1 MSVYLPD
8 SMQKLYAKRR
18 EEALTLSRRGFI
30 KVTGLAGGGF
40 ALALSLGPITEKA
53 FAQAKPVTDAS
64 LNPYVQIR
72 TDGTVVL
79 FAKNP
84 DVGQGVKTSLPLI
97 VAEELDADW
106 DTVEV
111 RQSII
116 SAELYGLQLAGGS
129 TSIPMNYDTLRRAG
143 ATARAMLVAAAAQT
157 WNVPAA
163 ELSTEKSTVRHAQS
177 GRTASYGELAA
188 AAATL
193 PVPSADSITLK
204 PKSAFR
210 LLGKRITGVDN
221 GKIVRGEP
229 LYGIDQRAPGML
241 FATYTKAPAIGGRAV
256 SANLDHVRTLPG
268 VKHAFILGEQGT
280 PVVFDLSGAPAVL
293 SGVAVVATTTW
304 AAMQAKKALQVQW
317 DETNASH
324 DSWKAAVADAQR
336 LAKEAPK
343 QVLGQAG
350 DVDGAFKAGRTV
362 EAFYGYHYVSHA
374 DLEPQNCTAWFKG
387 DSVEIWAPT
396 QTPQAAVDA
405 IAKLVGL
412 PKDKVLLHQLRG
424 GGGFGRR
431 LANDSVCESVLISRE
446 AGNVPVKVQWMRE
459 DDMAFDY
466 YRAGGFQSFKASVD
480 SAGKLS
486 GYQNHFITFSMDGQ
500 TPVSSGNID
509 KAEFPAN
516 VLANQRMVQSL
527 IASKIPTGP
536 WRAPGSNVI
545 AFCVQSFLHECST
558 AAKRDH
564 AEFLVELMGEPRKL
578 PPDPFGGVF
587 NTGRAVGV
595 IKAAAEKSG
604 WGRKLPAGRGLGLA
618 FHFSHQGHFAEVAEV
633 SVDANKKI
641 TVHKVWVVADIGP
654 IANLSSAENQC
665 QGSVVDGISTATGL
679 KITFENGRVEQ
690 SNFNQYPIMRIDKA
704 PEVEVHFLDTDYPP
718 TGCGEPAF
726 PPVAPAIANAIF
738 AATGQRPRTLPFSV
752 EGYSI

>member
-1 MSVYLPD
+1 MSVYLPE
-8 SMQKLYAKRR
+8 SMQQLYTQQRQ
-18 EEALTLSRRGFI
+18 EALQLTRRGFI
-30 KVTGLAGGGF
+30 KLTGVAGGGF
-40 ALALSLGPITEKA
+40 VLALSLGPAEQV
-53 FAQAKPVTDAS
+53 FAQDNPAPDAN

-72 TDGTVVL
+72 ADGKVIL

-106 DTVEV
+106 DKVEV

-129 TSIPMNYDTLRRAG
+129 TSIPMNFDTLRRAG
-143 ATARAMLVAAAAQT
+143 ATARAMLVAAAAKT
-157 WNVPAA
+157 WNVPVG
-163 ELSTEKSTVRHAQS
+163 ELTTEKSVVRHAKT
-177 GRTASYGELAA
+177 GRSATYGELAA
-188 AAATL
+188 VAATM
-193 PVPSADSITLK
+193 PVPAADGISLK
-204 PKSAFR
+204 PKAAYR
-210 LLGKRITGVDN
+210 LLGKRVTGVDN
-221 GKIVRGEP
+221 DTIVRGKP
-229 LYGIDQRAPGML
+229 LYSIDQRVPGML
-241 FATYTKAPAIGGRAV
+241 YATFTKAPAIGGRAV

-268 VKHAFILGEQGT
+268 VKHAFIIGEQGT
-280 PVVFDLSGAPAVL
+280 PVLFDLSGAPAVA
-293 SGVAVVATTTW
+293 SGVAIVASTTW
-304 AAMQAKKALQVQW
+304 AAFQAKKALQVQW
-317 DETNASH
+317 DESNASH
-324 DSWKAAVADAQR
+324 DSWTAAVTEAQR
-336 LAKEAPK
+336 LAKQPPA
-343 QVLGQAG
+343 QVLGQG
-350 DVDGAFKAGRTV
+350 GNVDAAFASGRTI
-362 EAFYGYHYVSHA
+362 EGMYGYHYVSHA
-374 DLEPQNCTAWFKG
+374 DLEPQNCTAWHKG

-405 IAKLVGL
+405 IAKLAGL
-412 PKDKVLLHQLRG
+412 PKEKVLLHQLRG

-431 LANDSVCESVLISRE
+431 LANDSVCEAVLISKQ
-446 AGNVPVKVQWMRE
+446 AGNLPVKVQWMRE

-466 YRAGGFQSFKASVD
+466 YRAGGFHSFKAAVD
-480 SAGKLS
+480 KQGKLS
-486 GYQNHFITFSMDGQ
+486 AYQNHFITFSMDGT

-516 VLANQRMVQSL
+516 VTANQRMVQSL

-545 AFCVQSFLHECST
+545 AFCVQSFLNECAV
-558 AAKRDH
+558 AANRDH
-564 AEFLVELMGEPRKL
+564 VEFLVELMGEPRKL

-587 NTGRAVGV
+587 NTGRAVAV
-595 IKAAAEKSG
+595 IKSVAERSG
-604 WGRKLPAGRGLGLA
+604 WGKKMAAGRGLGLA
-618 FHFSHQGHFAEVAEV
+618 FHFSHQGHFAEVADV

-654 IANLSSAENQC
+654 IVNLSSAENQC
-665 QGSVVDGISTATGL
+665 QGSVVDAVSTATGL

-690 SNFNQYPIMRIDKA
+690 SNFDKYPLLRIDKA
-704 PEVEVHFLDTDYPP
+704 PEVDVHFLDTDYPP

-738 AATGQRPRTLPFSV
+738 AATKQRPRTLPFSV